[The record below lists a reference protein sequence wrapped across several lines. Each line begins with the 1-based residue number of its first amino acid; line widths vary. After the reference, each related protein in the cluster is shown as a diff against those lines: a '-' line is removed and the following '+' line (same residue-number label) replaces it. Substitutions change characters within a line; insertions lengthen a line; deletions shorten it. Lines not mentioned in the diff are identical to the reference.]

1 MSYSLGKGLSSLI
14 PEKNNVSD
22 ESVETRDILIFQDT
36 LTEPVHILG
45 DHRSGASPAA
55 RVVEE
60 PAPIVRKA
68 IVIHE
73 KKVEPVRK
81 DENSIFWIEIE
92 KIEPNPFQPRREF
105 DEGALESLAHSIRE
119 YGILQPLLVY
129 KIEIESSR
137 GISVKYQLIAG
148 ERRWRAAK
156 LAGLRE
162 VPVIIRKDDH
172 SDRIKLELALI
183 ENVQRED
190 LNAID
195 RASAFK
201 QLIDDFYLTQKEVA
215 ERIGKSREFV
225 TNTLRLLTLPEQIQE
240 IIRSGEISE
249 GHGRAS
255 LMLSDQPEKQ
265 KELIQEIREGHLNV
279 REAEFAARA
288 ILGHRRVPQRKDV
301 ALLDHDER
309 HWQRQLEQT
318 LGTRVSL
325 QKQGEKG
332 KIIVEFYSDEELQ
345 SILDKIVR
353 QE

>member
-1 MSYSLGKGLSSLI
+1 MVQSLGKGLSSLI
-14 PEKNNVSD
+14 PEKNDLLD

-36 LTEPVHILG
+36 LVEPVHVLG
-45 DHRSGASPAA
+45 DHRPGASSIIKI
-55 RVVEE
+55 EE
-60 PAPIVRKA
+60 PVSVVRKG
-68 IVIHE
+68 ILIHE

-81 DENSIFWIEIE
+81 DENSIFWIEID
-92 KIEPNPFQPRREF
+92 KIEPNPFQPRRDFNE
-105 DEGALESLAHSIRE
+105 EALESLAHSIRE

-129 KIEIESSR
+129 KIETENPR

-148 ERRWRAAK
+148 ERRWRAARI
-156 LAGLRE
+156 AGLRE

-195 RASAFK
+195 RATAFK

-240 IIRSGEISE
+240 IIRSGEMSE
-249 GHGRAS
+249 GHGRAT
-255 LMLSDQPEKQ
+255 LMLADQPEKQ

-288 ILGHRRVPQRKDV
+288 ILGYRKVPNRKDV

-309 HWQRQLEQT
+309 QWQRQLEQT

-332 KIIVEFYSDEELQ
+332 RIIVEFYSEEELR
-345 SILDKIVR
+345 SILDKIIK
-353 QE
+353 EG

>member
-1 MSYSLGKGLSSLI
+1 MVQSLGKGLSSLI
-14 PEKNNVSD
+14 PEKNDSLG
-22 ESVETRDILIFQDT
+22 ESVETRDILIFQDNMA
-36 LTEPVHILG
+36 EPVHVLG
-45 DHRSGASPAA
+45 DHRFSASSIIKT
-55 RVVEE
+55 EE
-60 PAPIVRKA
+60 FVPVVRKG

-81 DENSIFWIEIE
+81 DENSIFWIEID
-92 KIEPNPFQPRREF
+92 KIEPNPFQPRRDFNE
-105 DEGALESLAHSIRE
+105 EALESLAHSIRE

-129 KIEIESSR
+129 KIETENPR

-148 ERRWRAAK
+148 ERRWRAARI
-156 LAGLRE
+156 AGLRE

-195 RASAFK
+195 RATAFK

-240 IIRSGEISE
+240 IIRSGEMSE
-249 GHGRAS
+249 GHGRAT
-255 LMLSDQPEKQ
+255 LMLADQPEKQ

-288 ILGHRRVPQRKDV
+288 ILGYRKVPNRKDV

-309 HWQRQLEQT
+309 QWQRQLEQT

-332 KIIVEFYSDEELQ
+332 RIIVEFYSEEELR
-345 SILDKIVR
+345 SILDKIIK
-353 QE
+353 EG